1 MNSQKI
7 RIQDSQSKKEP
18 ENSVFSDFESKYS
31 TFTQLFFK
39 CCTAIT
45 QLFTALEIQLSNT
58 AQHTAQHFL
67 YCAVLWGTRYHSAAH
82 CLHKGGDRG
91 YLHERFSVAL
101 GWQKSR
107 GGRTNIEKKNRKF
120 GQQLKLIVLTKGSE
134 QGKVFI
140 HPEYQGE
147 EVSFSDKRNVYMPND
162 IAIIELH
169 REVKFPK
176 HADAGQCWHVMPSF
190 SYLHKIY

>member
-1 MNSQKI
+1 MFGNETNHGEFPWQVSLRSKSDLISFCGGALINSWT
-7 RIQDSQSKKEP
+7 
-18 ENSVFSDFESKYS
+18 V
-31 TFTQLFFK
+31 
-39 CCTAIT
+39 IT
-45 QLFTALEIQLSNT
+45 
-58 AQHTAQHFL
+58 
-67 YCAVLWGTRYHSAAH
+67 AAH

-120 GQQLKLIVLTKGSE
+120 GQELKLIILTKGSE

-140 HPEYQGE
+140 HPKYQGE

-162 IAIIELH
+162 IAIIEFH
-169 REVKFPK
+169 KEVKFPK

-190 SYLHKIY
+190 SYVHQMY